1 MSEKPKILILD
12 GHTVNPGD
20 ISWGALEEVGRLE
33 IYQTSSPQ
41 EFLEYIQSSRAEIVL
56 TNKCGFSAELLR
68 QCQNLR
74 FIGLFATGYNNID
87 IEAAAAQGIVVAN
100 VPGYSTFAVAQMV
113 VAMMLHFSNCVAHY
127 SREVHQGAWS
137 RSRAFC
143 YWNHPLLELQ
153 GKQLGLVGFGA
164 IAQRVAR
171 IAEALGMRLLSYSR
185 TQKPGWPQVEFV
197 PFVQLLETSDFISI
211 HCPLVEQ
218 TRGLFG
224 SESLAK
230 IKGSAVLINTARGP
244 IVDEAAVRSALEAGR
259 LAGFAAD
266 VASQEPIPKD
276 SPLLGAPNC
285 VLTPHIAWA
294 PKETRGRLISI
305 VAQNVRSFL
314 EGRPENRV
322 C

>member
-20 ISWGALEEVGRLE
+20 ISWGALEAIGDLIMYEL
-33 IYQTSSPQ
+33 SS
-41 EFLEYIQSSRAEIVL
+41 EDELFERIQSSRAEIVL
-56 TNKCGFSAELLR
+56 TNKCQLSAELLR
-68 QCQNLR
+68 QCPQLR
-74 FIGLFATGYNNID
+74 FIGTFATGYNNIN

-100 VPGYSTFAVAQMV
+100 VPGYSSFAVAQMV
-113 VAMMLHFSNCVAHY
+113 VAMILHFSNCVAHY
-127 SREVHQGAWS
+127 NNEVHQGAWS

-171 IAEALGMRLLSYSR
+171 IAEALGMRLACYSR
-185 TQKPGWPQVEFV
+185 SEKPGWPQVEFV
-197 PFVQLLETSDFISI
+197 AFDELLQNSDFISI
-211 HCPLVEQ
+211 HCPLLEQ

-224 SESLAK
+224 RENLAK
-230 IKGSAVLINTARGP
+230 MKPGSYLINTARGP
-244 IVDEAAVRSALEAGR
+244 IVDEGAVRNALEAGQF
-259 LAGFAAD
+259 AGFAAD
-266 VASQEPIPKD
+266 VATEEPIPAD

-294 PKETRGRLISI
+294 PKETRERLLSI
-305 VAQNVRSFL
+305 VAQNIRSFL
-314 EGRPENRV
+314 EGRPENQV
-322 C
+322 S